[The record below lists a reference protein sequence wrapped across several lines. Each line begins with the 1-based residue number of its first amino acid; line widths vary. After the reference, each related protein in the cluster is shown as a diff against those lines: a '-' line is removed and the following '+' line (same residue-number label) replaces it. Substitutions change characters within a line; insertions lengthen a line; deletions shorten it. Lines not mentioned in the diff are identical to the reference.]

1 MFFASLLQDVPLF
14 ALEAEDLGGNNPVK
28 ALKSNP
34 ESD

>member
-1 MFFASLLQDVPLF
+1 MFFASLLQDVLL